1 MKAIDIA
8 NFFIDYN
15 AHSIDDTITNLKL
28 NKMLYS
34 GKVNYLLYIYYIVLF
49 PI

>member
-8 NFFIDYN
+8 NLFIDYS
-15 AHSIDDTITNLKL
+15 AHPIDDTITNLKL
-28 NKMLYS
+28 NKLLYS